1 MTPSRRPKR
10 GQASKLTQSRLT
22 DAFDCFG
29 EGFVL
34 WDADDRLELCNRK
47 YREFFAVSADLMV
60 RGGSFEEILRGAVAR
75 GQYPAAKADPEGW
88 IKVVL
93 ERRLEATG
101 SLSCSSPTAGCT
113 SPIVAPP
120 TAASSAS
127 SATSP
132 SASSTRRSCASARPG
147 CAR

>member
-10 GQASKLTQSRLT
+10 GQASKLTRSRLT

-34 WDADDRLELCNRK
+34 WDADDNLVLCNRK

-60 RGGSFEEILRGAVAR
+60 RGSSFEEILRGAVAR
-75 GQYPAAKADPEGW
+75 GQYPAAKDDPEGW

-93 ERRLEATG
+93 QRRREAAG
-101 SLSCSSPTAGCT
+101 SSELQLADRWLHVTKPANIQPWTDDYSNMLT
-113 SPIVAPP
+113 IVYW
-120 TAASSAS
+120 
-127 SATSP
+127 
-132 SASSTRRSCASARPG
+132 R
-147 CAR
+147 